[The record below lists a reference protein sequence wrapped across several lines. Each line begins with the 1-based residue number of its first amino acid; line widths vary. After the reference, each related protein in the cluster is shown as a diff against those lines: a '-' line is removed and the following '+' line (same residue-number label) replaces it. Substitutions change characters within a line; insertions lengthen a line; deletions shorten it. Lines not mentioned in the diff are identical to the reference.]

1 MENKDKAFLSGL
13 IKEKGSI
20 GLSGEEIL
28 RLSDLN
34 IEAAIRLSQE
44 LEADGEVK
52 ILSFSPLFIVSHS
65 DFGLLCKKV
74 SVWVE
79 KEFQQKPDLTGL
91 SLEDVREKFK
101 IHPKVLEF
109 ILKYLGLAGKIKRRG
124 EYIVPP
130 EYKLPV
136 SPEEKKL
143 LAEMEV
149 LLQKGKFRSSSQ
161 EELQNLLGVSPDKLK
176 RLMSLLIERKK
187 IVQGKDGFL
196 VDSEWLDAIIAR
208 VRNLDKKELRVADFK
223 KMTGL
228 SRKYAIPLLELLDQ
242 MKITRRRGSTREIL

>member
-1 MENKDKAFLSGL
+1 MKNNGKAFLAGL

-52 ILSFSPLFIVSHS
+52 ILSFSPLFLVSHA
-65 DFGLLCKKV
+65 DFDLLCKEV
-74 SVWVE
+74 PVWVE
-79 KEFQQKPDLTGL
+79 KEFQHKPALTGL
-91 SLEDVREKFK
+91 SPEDVREKFK

-109 ILKYLGLAGKIKRRG
+109 ILKYLGLAGKINRRG
-124 EYIVPP
+124 EYIVPSG
-130 EYKLPV
+130 YKLPV
-136 SPEEKKL
+136 SPEEKRL
-143 LAEMEV
+143 LVEMEV
-149 LLQKGKFRSSSQ
+149 LLQKGKFRSASQ
-161 EELQNLLGVSPDKLK
+161 EELQNLLGVSSDKLK

-196 VDSEWLDAIIAR
+196 VDSEWLDAIIVR
-208 VRNLDKKELRVADFK
+208 VRNLDKKELGVEDFK

>member
-1 MENKDKAFLSGL
+1 M
-13 IKEKGSI
+13 
-20 GLSGEEIL
+20 
-28 RLSDLN
+28 
-34 IEAAIRLSQE
+34 
-44 LEADGEVK
+44 
-52 ILSFSPLFIVSHS
+52 
-65 DFGLLCKKV
+65 
-74 SVWVE
+74 
-79 KEFQQKPDLTGL
+79 
-91 SLEDVREKFK
+91 
-101 IHPKVLEF
+101 
-109 ILKYLGLAGKIKRRG
+109 
-124 EYIVPP
+124 
-130 EYKLPV
+130 LPV